1 MIASL
6 VLAASLVGLQPKTVT
21 LAPTDDF
28 WIYSFASDTKE
39 PYLRAWGNG
48 GKSVALPG
56 DELEAFS
63 YSYLRFDLSQLPK
76 GAKIVKATLTLY
88 QAPGFG
94 YAAKDAETTP
104 LEVRYVDAKLDE
116 KTWDYGKFA
125 QLKPKAGPDG
135 LLGAGKMEPFSANDK
150 PVAIRFDLLAG
161 KGGLAK
167 ILGDKLA
174 SGDGVLAVVL
184 TSAFDPSANGRDF
197 IYKVFSKDA
206 PDAANRPSLVF
217 EFE

>member
-1 MIASL
+1 MLASFL
-6 VLAASLVGLQPKTVT
+6 LAASLAGLQPKTVS
-21 LAPTDDF
+21 LVPTDDF

-63 YSYLRFDLSQLPK
+63 YSYLRFDLAALPK
-76 GAKIVKATLTLY
+76 NARIAKATLTLF
-88 QAPGFG
+88 QASGFG
-94 YAAKDAETTP
+94 YGAKDAETTP
-104 LEVRYVDAKLDE
+104 LEVRFVDAKLDE

-125 QLKPKAGPDG
+125 QLKPKAGPEG
-135 LLGAGKMEPFSANDK
+135 LLGVGKMDAFSANDK
-150 PVAIRFDLLAG
+150 PVAIRIDLLAG
-161 KGGLAK
+161 KGGFAK

-174 SGDGVLAVVL
+174 SGDSVLAVVL

-206 PDAANRPSLVF
+206 PEAALRPTLVL
-217 EFE
+217 EIE